1 MKYLYLLVFFA
12 GVSCAGSEA
21 VDVPDYVDVHS
32 VYMSMSMACLDA
44 QDQRAMD
51 ECGVKSLAEANKKLK
66 RLYGTLKSNYMKSEP
81 DLFKAL
87 EVSQNRWDTYKVSS
101 CKLETFYSR
110 EGSGFDSIWN
120 GCLETKINER
130 ISYLNWMISNP

>member
-1 MKYLYLLVFFA
+1 MKFLYLLVLVA

-21 VDVPDYVDVHS
+21 VDVPDYIEVHS
-32 VYMSMSMACLDA
+32 VYMSMACLDA
-44 QDQRAMD
+44 QDQRQMD
-51 ECGVKSLAEANKKLK
+51 ECGEKSMAEANKKLE
-66 RLYGTLKSNYMKSEP
+66 RIYSTLKSNYMKSEP

-87 EVSQNRWDTYKVSS
+87 EVSQNSWDTYKVTS

-110 EGSGFDSIWN
+110 EGSGFDAIWK